1 MGVSTNL
8 LINSKY
14 NVKDIILLLSEGLKV
29 KIVEAEHKGDHS
41 FMYLDLGEESL
52 ARMYVAR
59 TTGYGGLDATI
70 LSFGSREVTKD
81 LLKKI
86 AKVTGGMFQPD
97 DCEDQWETFD
107 PPHEG
112 NSFWRLKRKIL
123 EEAITD
129 GHAFHKKI
137 FGE

>member
-14 NVKDIILLLSEGLKV
+14 NVKDIMILLEKGLKV
-29 KIVEAEHKGDHS
+29 KIVEDSHRGDHS
-41 FMYLDLGEESL
+41 FLEIDLGEENL

-59 TTGYGGLDATI
+59 TTGYGGLDATV

-81 LLKKI
+81 LLERI
-86 AKVTGGMFQPD
+86 AEVTGGMFQPD
-97 DCEDQWETFD
+97 DCEDQWKTFH

-112 NSFWRLKRKIL
+112 NSFWKLKRKIL

-129 GHAFHKKI
+129 GNKLYKKM